1 MKKVLFRCLAPLAF
15 AGTALAGRPVP
26 THIVD
31 TPEPSA
37 FYLTI
42 LGLALV
48 GWFAYRRRRPTLDEN
63 Q

>member
-1 MKKVLFRCLAPLAF
+1 MKKVLFSCLAPLAF
-15 AGTALAGRPVP
+15 AGTAIAGRPAP
-26 THIVD
+26 TPIVN

-48 GWFAYRRRRPTLDEN
+48 GWFAYRRRRPALDESK
-63 Q
+63 